1 MQTVNFDYAIDMTD
15 SSVFAQGFWDN
26 EARMLYLVFNNGTR
40 AARHI
45 AGWTT
50 PIVETVSS
58 WGRIWNSTLRFLP
71 AVELE
76 ENVQF
81 VERTAEVDETE
92 VVGSET
98 AYSFDEDAG
107 TLTPDEDGESAG
119 PFQAAE
125 VEELNALFT
134 VSIDFDTE
142 RVASLLE
149 AGTEFLDA
157 AQDTVVTAV
166 GEATE
171 FVTGLFDRV
180 RGNK

>member
-1 MQTVNFDYAIDMTD
+1 MQTIPFDYAIDMTD

-26 EARMLYLVFNNGTR
+26 DARVIYLVFNNGTR
-40 AARHI
+40 AARKI

-50 PIVETVSS
+50 PVIERVFS
-58 WGRIWNSTLRFLP
+58 WGGIWNSTLRFLP

-92 VVGSET
+92 TVGSET

-107 TLTPDEDGESAG
+107 TLTPDEDGESVG

-125 VEELNALFT
+125 AEELNALFT

-157 AQDTVVTAV
+157 AQDTALAAF
-166 GEATE
+166 EDAFE
-171 FVTGLFDRV
+171 FVTRLSDRV